1 MASANNSGEMTAE
14 TRRTQRY
21 GFGSLLC
28 VRRVSAAYSRLRSW
42 LPVIIL
48 GVSFVA
54 TFPASANTLN
64 WNTSKGRVTADIKG
78 SELLPVLEQVASA
91 TGWKVF
97 VEADTIHNRVSASFT
112 DANTGQ
118 ALKLLL
124 GDVNYA
130 LVPQSTG
137 SSKLYVFRT
146 SQGNATVAVTP
157 SRPAGTNSTSK
168 VIPNELIVRLKPGA
182 KIEDIARL
190 LGAKVVGKIDSMN
203 AYRLQF
209 DDAAAA
215 DTARKSLASNSDVA
229 SVDSNYT
236 VDVPTTPNKVPSGS
250 SIPGVPQLQMKPP
263 SSDSG
268 HVIVGLVDTGVQTL
282 GNGLDDFL
290 LKQISVAGQSQLDP
304 SSPSHGTS
312 MAETILRSLQA
323 VTKGSTSVEILPV
336 DVYGA
341 NSSSSTFDVANGI
354 VTAVNN
360 GAKIVNLS
368 LGTDTDSSFLR
379 SVIEDASSKNI
390 LLIAAAGN
398 TPVTT
403 AFYPA
408 AYQGVL
414 AVTAI
419 DSDKQLASYANRGS
433 FISLGTS
440 GTSVVYYNGQAY
452 YVAGTSA
459 SSAYISGAAAG
470 YMDAKGGTS
479 SQTQNFLLSN
489 FGYSTTSGK

>member
-1 MASANNSGEMTAE
+1 
-14 TRRTQRY
+14 
-21 GFGSLLC
+21 
-28 VRRVSAAYSRLRSW
+28 
-42 LPVIIL
+42 
-48 GVSFVA
+48 
-54 TFPASANTLN
+54 
-64 WNTSKGRVTADIKG
+64 
-78 SELLPVLEQVASA
+78 
-91 TGWKVF
+91 
-97 VEADTIHNRVSASFT
+97 
-112 DANTGQ
+112 
-118 ALKLLL
+118 
-124 GDVNYA
+124 
-130 LVPQSTG
+130 
-137 SSKLYVFRT
+137 
-146 SQGNATVAVTP
+146 
-157 SRPAGTNSTSK
+157 
-168 VIPNELIVRLKPGA
+168 VRLKPGA

>member
-1 MASANNSGEMTAE
+1 LW
-14 TRRTQRY
+14 RP
-21 GFGSLLC
+21 
-28 VRRVSAAYSRLRSW
+28 V
-42 LPVIIL
+42 VIIVVLALL
-48 GVSFVA
+48 GL
-54 TFPASANTLN
+54 PAKADKLN

-78 SELLPVLEQVASA
+78 TELLPVLEQVAA
-91 TGWKVF
+91 ETGWKVF

-130 LVPQSTG
+130 LVPQNTG

-146 SQGNATVAVTP
+146 SQGNATVAVVP
-157 SRPAGTNSTSK
+157 SKPAGTNATSK

-209 DDAAAA
+209 EDAAAT
-215 DTARKSLASNSDVA
+215 DSARKSLASNSDVA

-236 VDVPTTPNKVPSGS
+236 VDIPTTPNKVPAGS
-250 SIPGVPQLQMKPP
+250 SVPGVPQLQMKPP

-290 LKQISVAGQSQLDP
+290 LKQISVAGESQLDP
-304 SSPSHGTS
+304 TTPSHGTS

-336 DVYGA
+336 DVYGP
-341 NSSSSTFDVANGI
+341 NSSSSTFDVANGL

-360 GAKIVNLS
+360 GAKIVNMS
-368 LGTDTDSSFLR
+368 LGTDTDSSFLQ
-379 SVIEDASSKNI
+379 SVVEEAVNKNI
-390 LLIAAAGN
+390 VVIAAAGN
-398 TPVTT
+398 TPVTS

-408 AYQGVL
+408 AYQGVM

-419 DSDKQLASYANRGS
+419 DNDKQLASYANRGS
-433 FISLGTS
+433 FVSLGTS

-470 YMDAKGGTS
+470 YMDVKGGTS
-479 SQTQNFLLSN
+479 SQTRTFLLSN
-489 FGYSTTSGK
+489 FGYTPTSGK